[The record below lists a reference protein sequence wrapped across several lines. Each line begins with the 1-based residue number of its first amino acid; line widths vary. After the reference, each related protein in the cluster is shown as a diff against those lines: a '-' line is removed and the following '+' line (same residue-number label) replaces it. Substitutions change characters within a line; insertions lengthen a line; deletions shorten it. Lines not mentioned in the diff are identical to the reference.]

1 MDSKHLEQYFIG
13 KATEEE
19 KQKILNWLDSDPEE
33 HIVEMNRLYCIY
45 LAAQLYGDPATF
57 SHNKIRRFFRPL
69 LLAAASV
76 AVLVGVWFASDI
88 NTSHRFSGR
97 IVQLEAPAG
106 QRLNTVLEDGTRVSL
121 NAGTTLE
128 YPAVFAR
135 GTRRVKLSGEALFEV
150 EHDAERPFIVETFAS
165 DIEVRGT
172 RFNVEADAADNW
184 FSVLL
189 AEGSVEVRSRLDAGQ
204 TILMEPYERVE
215 LVGDHLCKTQ
225 VKDFDALCWTEG
237 IVLFGK
243 MPFDRLM
250 QRLERAYNIRIIINK
265 DTLPQLEVRSGKL
278 RVSDGIEYA
287 MHVLQQLS
295 DFTYRFDRERN
306 IIEIQ

>member
-1 MDSKHLEQYFIG
+1 MNEKLLIRYINQQAS
-13 KATEEE
+13 EEE
-19 KQKILNWLDSDPEE
+19 IKEVLDWFDQNPEE
-33 HIVEMNRLYCIY
+33 HL
-45 LAAQLYGDPATF
+45 
-57 SHNKIRRFFRPL
+57 
-69 LLAAASV
+69 
-76 AVLVGVWFASDI
+76 AVLNRVRHTLQASDVFGAPISPVRRLIRYAVSIAATAVLMVGAWYTSDWNTI
-88 NTSHRFSGR
+88 NKVSSR
-97 IVQLEAPAG
+97 IVRLECPAG
-106 QRLNTVLEDGTRVSL
+106 QRLQFCFEDGTQVWL

-135 GTRRVKLSGEALFEV
+135 GVRRVKLSGEALFEV
-150 EHDAERPFIVETFAS
+150 DHDVARPFIVETFAS

-172 RFNVEADAADNW
+172 RFNVDADAADNR

-204 TILMEPYERVE
+204 MILMEPYDRVE

-237 IVLFGK
+237 IVPFGK